1 MTPRDIPTS
10 SSTEDL
16 DNKTV
21 ITMEKHSTGGQSPA
35 YSLTRKWKDCLHGIE
50 NVKAT

>member
-35 YSLTRKWKDCLHGIE
+35 YSLTILGNGKIVYME
-50 NVKAT
+50 